1 MDASMKQKAIMI
13 VAMFLLMPIKLFS
26 QSYNDLWKQ
35 VRQAQDKDLPKS
47 AIAHLE
53 KIEKKAQS
61 ENAYGQLLRSTL
73 LHAQLMA
80 EVAPDSLAPAV
91 ARLEQQEEQAQGNA
105 VLQAVY
111 DAVLSQIYLRNHQ
124 LTEEWKTRSDDYGT
138 KALAH
143 PDLLAQTKAET
154 YDPFVVKGKHSTMY
168 GDDLL
173 SVVGHE
179 LNAWRQLADYY
190 QKAGNRQAACYTS
203 LQQLKAE
210 HEKVGHEAYA
220 KSAYI
225 RQLDSLI
232 AVYGDLSEAG
242 EIAME
247 RYDYMASHT
256 DATRAERA
264 AWLQESIRRW
274 GTWPRASQLRNQWKE
289 LINPYYDAQ
298 APNSVSETGKQQTV
312 RLTTLRNLQGL
323 TMRVYQTKQKGDTEL
338 NPDIAEDYKKLKG
351 ELKELTELRRQLT
364 FTGHEEYEN
373 FEDSIQ
379 LDGLP
384 AGVYM
389 LEFESQ
395 PATKVSRALYFVSG
409 MRIMMQ
415 HQPDKTIRYV
425 VVDATTGQP
434 VSSATLRLGFSNG
447 WRKPQTFKNFTTD
460 SKGEVIYRV
469 EDNKNPAS
477 VFAFTKTDCYC
488 PESNSYGRYT
498 YYEHQYNQIHT
509 DLFTDRSIY
518 RPGQTVFVSA
528 IVWKEVSE
536 LDNQAVANSQVRFEL
551 RDANYKVVGEQQAVT
566 DRFGKCGVQFTLP
579 QGLLN
584 GRFTIRANN
593 GSSVSIRVEEYK
605 RPTFQVEFQEYKES
619 YQAGDT
625 VRAEG
630 KAVSYAGVPVQ
641 DAKVKYVVRR
651 RVAYWWLSYSW
662 YWETGFFGSGRQE
675 EVLHEGEAVTA
686 EDGTFKVEMPL
697 EVPKSD
703 NNRPMY
709 YSFVVEADVTD
720 VAGETHSGTLSL
732 PLGTKPTAL
741 TCDVPQKVRSDQMP
755 KVTFNRYNA
764 AGKAIEGTV
773 KYRLDGGKWQQ
784 CPANSQLSIVNSQ
797 LKSGEHRIEAE
808 CGDDKVDVKFVVF
821 GLDDKKPATKTDD
834 WFYVSDSQFPGD
846 GSPVTVQVGASDPDL
861 HIVYSIY
868 TGEELLES
876 GSVEKN
882 GALINR
888 KFKYEEEYGNGLLIT
903 YAWVKNGQCHI
914 HQQTIRRPMPD
925 KRLKM
930 TWKTFRDRLTPGQQ
944 EEWQLKITKP
954 DGSPADA
961 SLMAVLYDKSLD
973 QIASHQWSFYPSN
986 YLPQPST
993 AWQWTSWGGINARGS
1008 QNYQGLMVP
1017 SLQFS
1022 HFDSSVYPRYA
1033 YYSRYAMTGAVRVR
1047 GLAKASAPMM
1057 LESAAVEE
1065 KAIGAFD
1072 VAGND
1077 EAAGE
1082 VLKAKEV
1089 AVTSQAAKES
1099 DDDAGASKEEEVQVR
1114 ENLQETAFCYP
1125 TLQTDQDGQVVLK
1138 FTLPECLTTWRFMG
1152 ISNTTDMLYGY
1163 IGAEAVAKKDVMIQP
1178 NVPRF
1183 VRMGDEAQ
1191 ISARIFNTSDHA
1203 VSGQAKLMLI
1213 DPETNNTVFEQQQAF
1228 SAESE
1233 KTVSVTF
1240 SYQPKED
1247 YSLLICK
1254 VVAVGEGFSDGEQHY
1269 LPILPNREYVTK
1281 TVPFTQHEAGVKTID
1296 LTKLLPAGTTQQKLT
1311 VEYTNNPAWLMVQSL
1326 ATTGQPW
1333 EHSAIDQAASYYSNY
1348 LAKSLLD
1355 QSPQV
1360 KGVFEQWKRESNHN
1374 SQFSTLNS
1382 QLEKNQELKD
1392 IVLSETPWV
1401 RAADRE
1407 SEQKQRLGDFFDENL
1422 IKNRLS
1428 TAVEKLKTLQNRD
1441 GSFSWYPG
1449 MIGSTMVTVT
1459 IEEMLTR
1466 LAVMTGEQKDVKQM
1480 GDKAFNYIGKEMV
1493 DLVKEMKKMEKKGY
1507 KPSFPSFT
1515 ALRWLYICALDGR
1528 QLSKDVQ
1535 NANDYLY
1542 KLLKKEIKHQTIYE
1556 KALTTIILSKH
1567 GDAKLAA
1574 QYVQSLKEWT
1584 VYTEEMGR
1592 YYDTPRASYS
1602 WYDYKIPTE
1611 VAAIEAIQTVSPQ
1624 DVQTVDEMRRWL
1636 LQEKRTQVWDT
1647 PINSVNAIYA
1657 FLNGQ
1662 SQQLTAN
1669 SQQPT
1674 VLAIDGAPIETSKAT
1689 AGVGYVKTAIM
1700 NSQGKTFTA
1709 TKTSEGTSWGAVYGQ
1724 FFQKTSDI
1732 EASQSGI
1739 KVTRE
1744 VIAAKPQSTLTS
1756 HLSPLTS
1763 HLSPLTSLK
1772 VGDRIKIR
1780 ITIESE
1786 RDLDFVQVVD
1796 RRAACMEPVKQLS
1809 GYHNGAYC
1817 SPKDNATHYFYYGIS
1832 KGKHMIETEY
1842 YIDRAGTY
1850 ETGTCTV
1857 GCAYAPEYRATAP
1870 SMQFKVKNEK

>member
-1 MDASMKQKAIMI
+1 MKRKIFII
-13 VAMFLLMPIKLFS
+13 VAMTLLMPIGLYS
-26 QSYNDLWKQ
+26 QSYSDLWKQ
-35 VRQAQDKDLPKS
+35 VRQAQDKDLPKT
-47 AIAHLE
+47 AISHLE

-61 ENAYGQLLRSTL
+61 EKAYGQLMRSTL
-73 LHAQLMA
+73 MHAQLMA

-91 ARLEQQEEQAQGNA
+91 ARLEQQEQQVKGDL

-124 LTEEWKTRSDDYGT
+124 LAEDWKTLSDNYST
-138 KALAH
+138 KALAR

-154 YDPFVVKGKHSTMY
+154 YAPFVIKGKHSTMFD
-168 GDDLL
+168 DDLL
-173 SVVGHE
+173 SVVGSE
-179 LNAWRQLADYY
+179 LSSWRLLADYY
-190 QKAGNRQAACYTS
+190 QKAGNRPASCYTA
-203 LQQLKAE
+203 LRMLVAE
-210 HEKVGHEAYA
+210 REAIGRESYA
-220 KSAYI
+220 KSAFI
-225 RQLDSLI
+225 HSLDSLI
-232 AVYGDLSEAG
+232 NVYGDLSEAG
-242 EIAME
+242 EIAIE
-247 RYDYMASHT
+247 RYDYMSNHT
-256 DATRAERA
+256 DATRAEKA

-274 GTWPRASQLRNQWKE
+274 GSWPRMTYLRNQWTE
-289 LINPYYDAQ
+289 LINPCYEAQ
-298 APNSVSETGKQQTV
+298 VPKSVMEIGKQQTV
-312 RLTTLRNLQGL
+312 KLSLLRHLQSV
-323 TMRVYQTKQKGDTEL
+323 TMHVYRTNQKGDTEL
-338 NPDIAEDYKKLKG
+338 NPDITDDYKKLKG
-351 ELKELTELRRQLT
+351 ELTELVEQRRTLT
-364 FTGHEEYEN
+364 FSGHEDYEN
-373 FEDSIQ
+373 FEDSIL

-389 LEFESQ
+389 LEFKSQ
-395 PATKVSRALYFVSG
+395 PDTKVSRSLYFVSG
-409 MRIMMQ
+409 MRVIMQ
-415 HQPDKTIRYV
+415 QQPDNTIRYV

-434 VSSATLRLGFSNG
+434 VSGATLRLSFNNG
-447 WRKPQTFKNFTTD
+447 WRKPKITKNFTTD

-469 EDNKNPAS
+469 EDNKQPVSA
-477 VFAFTKTDCYC
+477 FAFSKTDCYC
-488 PESNSYGRYT
+488 PESNGYGRYS
-498 YYEHQYNQIHT
+498 YYERQYNQIHT
-509 DLFTDRSIY
+509 NLFTDRSIY

-528 IVWKEVSE
+528 ILWKEVSE
-536 LDNQAVANSQVRFEL
+536 LENQAVANSQVRFEL

-593 GSSVSIRVEEYK
+593 GSSMSIRVEEYK
-605 RPTFQVEFQEYKES
+605 RPTFQVEFPEYKES

-630 KAVSYAGVPVQ
+630 KAVSYAGVPIQ
-641 DAKVKYVVRR
+641 GAKVKYTVRR
-651 RVAYWWLSYSW
+651 RVAYWWMSYSW
-662 YWETGFFGSGRQE
+662 YWEIGFIGSGQQN
-675 EVLHEGEAVTA
+675 EVLYEGEAITA
-686 EDGTFKVEMPL
+686 DDGTFKVEMPL
-697 EVPKSD
+697 VVPKSM

-709 YSFVVEADVTD
+709 YNFVVEADVTD

-755 KVTFNRYNA
+755 KVTFSRYNA
-764 AGKAIEGTV
+764 AGKTIEGTV
-773 KYRLDGGKWQQ
+773 KYRLDGGKWKE
-784 CPANSQLSIVNSQ
+784 CPANSPQPLLTSQ
-797 LKSGEHRIEAE
+797 KLKSGEHRLEAE
-808 CGDDKVDVKFVVF
+808 CGDDKVDVTFVVF
-821 GLDDKKPATKTDD
+821 GLDDKKPASQTND
-834 WFYVSDSQFPGD
+834 WFYVSDSQFPSD
-846 GSPVTVQVGASDPDL
+846 GKPVTVQVGSSDPDL

-876 GSVEKN
+876 GSVKKN
-882 GALINR
+882 GELINR
-888 KFKYEEEYGNGLLIT
+888 KFTYKEEYGNGLLIT
-903 YAWVKNGQCHI
+903 YAWVKNGQCYI
-914 HQQTIRRPMPD
+914 HQQTIRRPMPN
-925 KRLKM
+925 KRLTM
-930 TWKTFRDRLTPGQQ
+930 TWQTFRDRLTPGQQ

-954 DGSPADA
+954 DGTPADA
-961 SLMAVLYDKSLD
+961 SLMAVLYDMSLD
-973 QIASHQWSFYPSN
+973 QITSHQWSFAPYS
-986 YLPQPST
+986 YLPMPST
-993 AWQWTSWGGINARGS
+993 SWQWTSWGSLYSRGS
-1008 QNYQGLMVP
+1008 QSYMGLTVP

-1022 HFDSSVYPRYA
+1022 HFDSSVYPQYTF
-1033 YYSRYAMTGAVRVR
+1033 YSRYAMLGAATKTRA
-1047 GLAKASAPMM
+1047 LAKASAPLVME
-1057 LESAAVEE
+1057 ESAALDV
-1065 KAIGAFD
+1065 KA
-1072 VAGND
+1072 ND

-1089 AVTSQAAKES
+1089 AAVENADATDEES
-1099 DDDAGASKEEEVQVR
+1099 KQEEVQVR

-1125 TLQTDQDGQVVLK
+1125 TLQTDQEGQVVLK

-1152 ISNTTDMLYGY
+1152 ISNTVDMMYGY
-1163 IGAEAVAKKDVMIQP
+1163 LGAEAVAKKDVMIQP

-1183 VRMGDEAQ
+1183 IRMGDEAEL
-1191 ISARIFNTSDHA
+1191 SARIFNTSDHA
-1203 VSGQAKLMLI
+1203 VSGQAKLILI
-1213 DPETNNTVFEQQQAF
+1213 DPETNKTVFEQQQSF

-1233 KTVSVTF
+1233 KTAGVTF
-1240 SYQPKED
+1240 SLDVSQLSSLTS
-1247 YSLLICK
+1247 SLLICK
-1254 VVAVGEGFSDGEQHY
+1254 VIAVGEGFSDGEQHY

-1311 VEYTNNPAWLMVQSL
+1311 IEYTNNPAWLMVQSL
-1326 ATTGQPW
+1326 ATIGQPW
-1333 EHSAIDQAASYYSNY
+1333 EHSAIDQAASYYSNF
-1348 LAKSLLD
+1348 LAKSLLG

-1360 KGVFEQWKRESNHN
+1360 KGVFEQWKREAVTSDYT
-1374 SQFSTLNS
+1374 SLDS

-1428 TAVEKLKTLQNRD
+1428 LAVEKLKTLQNRD

-1449 MIGSTMVTVT
+1449 MIGSTMVTVA
-1459 IEEMLTR
+1459 IQEMLTR
-1466 LAVMTGEQKDVKQM
+1466 LHVMTGEQQEVKQM
-1480 GDKAFNYIGKEMV
+1480 SDKAFNYIGKEMV
-1493 DLVKEMKKMEKKGY
+1493 DLVKEMKKAEKKGY
-1507 KPSFPSFT
+1507 KPTFPSFT

-1535 NANDYLY
+1535 NANNYLY
-1542 KLLKKEIKHQTIYE
+1542 KLLKKETKRQTIYE
-1556 KALTTIILSKH
+1556 KALTTIILSKR
-1567 GDAKLAA
+1567 GDVKLAA
-1574 QYVQSLKEWT
+1574 EYVQSLKEYT
-1584 VYTEEMGR
+1584 VFTEEMGR
-1592 YYDTPRASYS
+1592 YYDTPRAGYS

-1611 VAAIEAIQTVSPQ
+1611 VAAIEAIQMAAPQ

-1636 LQEKRTQVWDT
+1636 LQEKRTQAWDT

-1662 SQQLTAN
+1662 SQQLTPN
-1669 SQQPT
+1669 TQHPT
-1674 VLAIDGAPIETSKAT
+1674 VLAIDGTPVETSKAT
-1689 AGVGYVKTAIM
+1689 AGIGYVKTAIT
-1700 NSQGKTFTA
+1700 NPQGKTFTA

-1724 FFQKTSDI
+1724 FFQNTSEI

-1744 VIAAKPQSTLTS
+1744 VRMANGQKLTAN
-1756 HLSPLTS
+1756 
-1763 HLSPLTSLK
+1763 SLK

-1780 ITIESE
+1780 LTIEST

-1832 KGKHMIETEY
+1832 KGKHVIETEY

-1857 GCAYAPEYRATAP
+1857 GCAYAPEYRATTP
-1870 SMQFKVKNEK
+1870 SMTLKVNNNN